1 MPVAIEPPVDKLLL
15 RLALIVV
22 QTEIRIHHKRFQ
34 FNAVDKIIAGNN
46 VRPVGINARVFQFDR
61 RQLRNAR
68 HRYVNQRGT
77 AVEYVAVQ
85 RRYAF
90 GKRYFFNY
98 GIAFER
104 AVFHKRYGVRPVNS
118 VRIFGKN
125 IHFFFVQ
132 RLIIR
137 YVIFRRAFG
146 IFVFHAVTVSRAAFS
161 ALAFRVEI
169 VFAIGDDRF
178 AVIGKTPLIAAVNR
192 RFIKHVARKQTVVA
206 EPHVEADGIALRIA
220 DRRNLF
226 AVNVNIRTIF
236 RTFRRIIP
244 AHKRCARIVEAVAHN
259 HLFQIVAI
267 PEIPVS
273 VVRLRNI
280 AQLRDALHGNV
291 FEVRTIVEALS
302 AQRAAHL
309 FSVFQNFIRI
319 KTSVRVDKF
328 RHAFGQ
334 NHPPDRFVR
343 FKRAVTDIFHR
354 MAAVRTVVVFGAD
367 I

>member
-1 MPVAIEPPVDKLLL
+1 M
-15 RLALIVV
+15 
-22 QTEIRIHHKRFQ
+22 
-34 FNAVDKIIAGNN
+34 
-46 VRPVGINARVFQFDR
+46 
-61 RQLRNAR
+61 
-68 HRYVNQRGT
+68 
-77 AVEYVAVQ
+77 
-85 RRYAF
+85 
-90 GKRYFFNY
+90 
-98 GIAFER
+98 
-104 AVFHKRYGVRPVNS
+104 
-118 VRIFGKN
+118 
-125 IHFFFVQ
+125 
-132 RLIIR
+132 
-137 YVIFRRAFG
+137 
-146 IFVFHAVTVSRAAFS
+146 
-161 ALAFRVEI
+161 
-169 VFAIGDDRF
+169 FAIGDDRF

-236 RTFRRIIP
+236 RIFRRIIP

-280 AQLRDALHGNV
+280 AQLSDDLHGNV

-354 MAAVRTVVVFGAD
+354 MAAVRAVVVFGAD